1 MILAEIIKSKVD
13 DLYKTYN
20 NLNFEANKE
29 KIESLK
35 EDINKLATLIETIS
49 KDIKNIKDISYQ
61 DISKYISINEVDL
74 KNIQLVLKAKYE
86 FNLSVDLTTTQL
98 EVIKKI
104 LEELVEKK
112 NILTETIKKEEEIV
126 SKNKEESSSIEDNI
140 LNLEYLYEKVNNPED
155 YSLLNLEDFE
165 TLSIIFEDKDT
176 SSKVKIDLL
185 SSVIE
190 YNETIEKQN
199 KKILSTTDIEE
210 VKECFRSFDFKE
222 DMLKFIDR
230 NKEEISRNIDL
241 SNTREILTFLQSKN
255 ILDKFSKGALLA
267 IVLYSNESTVSKRY
281 EDLKERKALLT
292 PLFEIPSIWVNN
304 LPKKVRVRHKSSSK
318 NKGENNNYNRLRG
331 YASKISYEE
340 MISNEQYL
348 TSMGLNVS
356 ISDKTNIKVLE
367 TPREKIDENLNSYK
381 LYGFFDSRDMSTL
394 PPSMF
399 SFSKVADKCDK
410 LIEIG
415 LLHNTNNNYTIT
427 FPTIINTMREENF
440 ALLSK
445 LKRENNK
452 DEYYNLV
459 FSQYYKRNIQSLNR
473 CLTTKCSKKFGYN
486 LGTIEEIETFKQ
498 ENFMDQ
504 TDNKYIPNASK
515 YEEIL
520 TKENPIT
527 YQDAILTDEKIRV
540 LEEQYRVDNN
550 PYQYKIG
557 NEIISRLKVLRCY
570 SSLKEKGIS
579 DDNAL
584 LYSVTRGMYLDEK
597 TFNMLK
603 IAVKG
608 RGEYINGLSNKI

>member
-98 EVIKKI
+98 EVIKKT

-415 LLHNTNNNYTIT
+415 LLHNANNNYTIT

-440 ALLSK
+440 ALLYK

-486 LGTIEEIETFKQ
+486 LGTIEEIEAFKQ

>member
-415 LLHNTNNNYTIT
+415 LLHNANNNYTIT